1 MFRWKGI
8 IVIIVLV
15 AIVFVLSLL
24 LTDRW
29 LESALENTGS
39 SIVGAKVEIDGLDLS
54 LLDMKVHWDRLQVT
68 HPQHTM
74 KNMFETDTS
83 EFDLEFWP
91 LLSKKVIV
99 ENFQIHGIKTF
110 TDRKTDGALTKEEKE
125 KQPGYIR
132 ETMNQL
138 SSRVENKAEMEF
150 GSVKQKL
157 NVDSIMALLDIRSVG
172 KIDSLNKSLTAKYS
186 NWDQRLSSLN
196 VEKDLKEVEAK
207 IKSIDV
213 NQIKKPDQLQASLKT
228 AKEIKSK
235 IESVSDEFNSTK
247 KDLLSDINS
256 ASSSLKSVDDWI
268 SEDYKRAR
276 EKAKLPDISM
286 QSIAE
291 VLFGSEVVNRI
302 NQYLG
307 YAATARTYSEKFKS
321 TKPEKKKPPRL
332 KGQDIYFYN
341 KNARPEFWI
350 KQISL
355 SGETNAKLKI
365 KGDIKDIVSDQ
376 RQIQKPTTI
385 DLSGTGAS
393 GAKLSFTGEMNY
405 LGEEPQEQF
414 NLGYAG
420 FSLANTKL
428 SDSRLLPNEISK
440 GSGTINTLLN
450 LNGENIDG
458 KIKFTSTGIV
468 FKTSESKPK
477 NQVERIIQDVVKSIN
492 AIDFQAKIKGRKDD
506 LTLSISSN
514 LDELLVNN
522 LKSTVNKEI
531 EAAKQKLKAKV
542 DSEVSKHKAN
552 LEEHVKSKEA
562 EYKAIIAKY
571 ESMIETETDKAK
583 AKQKEIED
591 KIEAEKK
598 KLEGD
603 AKDKLKKLFK

>member
-74 KNMFETDTS
+74 KNMFETDTA

-138 SSRVENKAEMEF
+138 SSRVEDKAEMEF

-235 IESVSDEFNSTK
+235 IESVSDE
-247 KDLLSDINS
+247 
-256 ASSSLKSVDDWI
+256 
-268 SEDYKRAR
+268 
-276 EKAKLPDISM
+276 
-286 QSIAE
+286 
-291 VLFGSEVVNRI
+291 
-302 NQYLG
+302 
-307 YAATARTYSEKFKS
+307 
-321 TKPEKKKPPRL
+321 
-332 KGQDIYFYN
+332 
-341 KNARPEFWI
+341 
-350 KQISL
+350 
-355 SGETNAKLKI
+355 
-365 KGDIKDIVSDQ
+365 
-376 RQIQKPTTI
+376 
-385 DLSGTGAS
+385 
-393 GAKLSFTGEMNY
+393 
-405 LGEEPQEQF
+405 
-414 NLGYAG
+414 
-420 FSLANTKL
+420 
-428 SDSRLLPNEISK
+428 
-440 GSGTINTLLN
+440 
-450 LNGENIDG
+450 
-458 KIKFTSTGIV
+458 
-468 FKTSESKPK
+468 
-477 NQVERIIQDVVKSIN
+477 
-492 AIDFQAKIKGRKDD
+492 
-506 LTLSISSN
+506 
-514 LDELLVNN
+514 
-522 LKSTVNKEI
+522 
-531 EAAKQKLKAKV
+531 
-542 DSEVSKHKAN
+542 
-552 LEEHVKSKEA
+552 
-562 EYKAIIAKY
+562 
-571 ESMIETETDKAK
+571 
-583 AKQKEIED
+583 
-591 KIEAEKK
+591 
-598 KLEGD
+598 
-603 AKDKLKKLFK
+603 